1 MKRAEEIIKGCLEEK
16 KMSQR
21 KLAACMGEDVRCLN
35 QQLNRQK
42 DMKVER
48 FVDVLEYIGYR
59 VEIVENDGIRKVSP
73 EYAKQIVESREQRG
87 LFWCFDDEKYIGI
100 DNTTGEAYCEEFDD
114 KNECFKYLRGELC
127 VDASGFSHN
136 E

>member
-1 MKRAEEIIKGCLEEK
+1 MKRAEETIKGCLEEK
-16 KMSQR
+16 KMTQR
-21 KLAACMGEDVRCLN
+21 QLATCMGEDVRYLN

-73 EYAKQIVESREQRG
+73 KYADKLIETGAPNGRFWYFAGGQYVGIDTADGTAIVEDFSNKE
-87 LFWCFDDEKYIGI
+87 D
-100 DNTTGEAYCEEFDD
+100 
-114 KNECFKYLRGELC
+114 CFKWLRGD
-127 VDASGFSHN
+127 V
-136 E
+136 